1 MNHLFLTIP
10 GVMALF
16 FLNSSRE
23 EPSRSPK
30 EAQRSESFTGAKGEV
45 KLITLDPGHFHAAL
59 VQKYRYDQI
68 SPDVYVYAPAGKDV
82 NEHLKRIDGYNKR
95 GDHPTS
101 WNEKV
106 YTGDDYLDKMVSEKR
121 GNVVVVSGNNRIKSD
136 YIKKS
141 VEAGLNVLAD
151 KPMVITADQFP
162 RLEEAFGI
170 AKKKGVLLYDIMTE
184 RFSVTSVLQREL
196 SRIPEIFG
204 TLETGTADQPAVEMV
219 SVHYFYKNVS
229 GNVLVRP
236 AWFFDVN
243 QQGEG
248 IVDVTTHLVDLVQWE
263 GFPDQV
269 LHQND
274 VWIIGAKRW
283 PTVLSK
289 EDFREVTRME
299 QYPDYLNGAVKDGKL
314 YDFANGEILYRLK
327 GVFAKVTAIWDYKA
341 PEGGGDTHY
350 SMMRGTVSNLE
361 IRQGGE
367 EKFDPT
373 LTISAAKGVDLTL
386 FAANLEKAVKSLPQ
400 SGLSL
405 QRLGSTK
412 WKVIIPEVLKIGHE
426 AHFAQVTAKYLEY
439 LKGGKLPEWEVPN
452 MITKYYTTTAA
463 LKLAKGTP

>member
-1 MNHLFLTIP
+1 MNF
-10 GVMALF
+10 
-16 FLNSSRE
+16 NSNYELKLKSM
-23 EPSRSPK
+23 K
-30 EAQRSESFTGAKGEV
+30 
-45 KLITLDPGHFHAAL
+45 KLIYLGLLAICLSINYAANASQHFLGDSNFSTSYSVANLKIKH
-59 VQKYRYDQI
+59 I
-68 SPDVYVYAPAGKDV
+68 EFNDVSN
-82 NEHLKRIDGYNKR
+82 NELRKMLNLASKKELQSKHLKDF
-95 GDHPTS
+95 P
-101 WNEKV
+101 
-106 YTGDDYLDKMVSEKR
+106 LDISYSYEGHDVMNYER
-121 GNVVVVSGNNRIKSD
+121 FN
-136 YIKKS
+136 
-141 VEAGLNVLAD
+141 GLNL
-151 KPMVITADQFP
+151 TYES
-162 RLEEAFGI
+162 L
-170 AKKKGVLLYDIMTE
+170 
-184 RFSVTSVLQREL
+184 
-196 SRIPEIFG
+196 
-204 TLETGTADQPAVEMV
+204 
-219 SVHYFYKNVS
+219 
-229 GNVLVRP
+229 
-236 AWFFDVN
+236 
-243 QQGEG
+243 
-248 IVDVTTHLVDLVQWE
+248 DVTTHLVDLVQWE

-274 VWIIGAKRW
+274 VRIIGAKRW

-314 YDFANGEILYRLK
+314 NDFANGEILYRLK

-439 LKGGKLPEWEVPN
+439 LKRGKLPEWEVPN

>member
-1 MNHLFLTIP
+1 MNRIYLS
-10 GVMALF
+10 VMALGSILV
-16 FLNSSRE
+16 LNSGGYAANRAQKE
-23 EPSRSPK
+23 NPK
-30 EAQRSESFTGAKGEV
+30 PGLFTGAKGEV

-59 VQKYRYDQI
+59 VQKNKYDQI
-68 SPDVYVYAPAGKDV
+68 SPEVYVYAPAGNDL
-82 NEHLKRIDGYNKR
+82 NEHLKRIEGYNKR
-95 GDHPTS
+95 AETPTA
-101 WNEKV
+101 WDEKV
-106 YTGDDYLDKMVSEKR
+106 YTGDDYLEKMVSEKR
-121 GNVVVVSGNNRIKSD
+121 GNVVVVSGNNRIKCD

-162 RLEEAFGI
+162 KLEEAFKI

-274 VWIIGAKRW
+274 VRIIGAKRW

-314 YDFANGEILYRLK
+314 NDFANGEILYRLK

-341 PEGGGDTHY
+341 PEGGSDTHY

-405 QRLGSTK
+405 QRLGSNK

-439 LKGGKLPEWEVPN
+439 LKRGKLPEWEVPN

>member
-10 GVMALF
+10 GVVALF

-59 VQKYRYDQI
+59 VQKDRYDQI

-95 GDHPTS
+95 RDHPTS

-196 SRIPEIFG
+196 SMIPEIFG
-204 TLETGTADQPAVEMV
+204 TLEAGTAEKPAVEMV

-229 GNVLVRP
+229 GNTLVRP
-236 AWFFDVN
+236 AWFFDVS

-263 GFPDQV
+263 GFPEQV
-269 LHQND
+269 LHKSD
-274 VWIIGAKRW
+274 IRIIGAKRW

-289 EDFREVTRME
+289 EDFTEVTRME
-299 QYPDYLNGAVKDGKL
+299 QYPEYLNKAVKDGKL
-314 YDFANGEILYRLK
+314 NDFANGEILYRIK
-327 GVFAKVTAIWDYKA
+327 GAFAKVTTIWNYKA
-341 PEGGGDTHY
+341 PDGAGDTHY
-350 SMMRGTVSNLE
+350 SMMRGTVANLE
-361 IRQGGE
+361 IRQGAE
-367 EKFDPT
+367 ERYNPT

-386 FAANLEKAVKSLPQ
+386 FAANLEKAVKGFPQ

-405 QRLGSTK
+405 LRLGDSK
-412 WKVIIPEVLKIGHE
+412 WKVVIPEVLKIGHE

-439 LKGGKLPEWEVPN
+439 LKSGTLPEWEVPN
-452 MITKYYTTTAA
+452 MITKYYTTTSAF
-463 LKLAKGTP
+463 KLSKETK